1 DEYENPA
8 HFAARASP
16 RHGILQHE
24 MVGAPLRALELE
36 HALVPDHLDLGVREH
51 ALLEDLRSTEPVA
64 AVHHEHFARVAREI
78 VRLFDG
84 GVAAAHDREH
94 LALEE
99 RAIAHRAIRDALA
112 RVLQLARNAQLHRRA
127 TGGEDHGGSAMGA
140 AVRGDDVEPGVV
152 GLADLQHGVGDDHG
166 AALLRVVGQP
176 LRPAPPSA
184 SLDAG

>member
-1 DEYENPA
+1 
-8 HFAARASP
+8 
-16 RHGILQHE
+16 
-24 MVGAPLRALELE
+24 
-36 HALVPDHLDLGVREH
+36 
-51 ALLEDLRSTEPVA
+51 ALLEDLRRTEPVA

-127 TGGEDHGGSAMGA
+127 TGGEDHGWRPQGA
-140 AVRGDDVEPGVV
+140 
-152 GLADLQHGVGDDHG
+152 GLAGGPVDPGLG
-166 AALLRVVGQP
+166 
-176 LRPAPPSA
+176 
-184 SLDAG
+184 